1 MKSKYIVFFVTLLV
15 FLLFLKIDFRLTN
28 ELKCCNDD
36 FDYFSHAVTIAE
48 DFDLD
53 YSNQL
58 PDKSRFYR
66 NDKNAPFGFI
76 GTGLL
81 SAPFIFIGNLLDKI
95 IFFEGDKQFSL
106 KYLTYSFSS
115 IFYFLVS
122 LNLIRKIQLF
132 YEVKSNYLLY
142 FIGSGVTY
150 YLFER
155 YSMTPIYEIFS
166 ILCIIFFT
174 QKFQNEPNKII
185 YSLIL
190 PIFLLLAILV
200 RWTNFY
206 VFLIPFIVILS
217 TKNFKWSNI
226 LKLFN
231 RYFVF
236 SIIFN
241 FLLFVYLSFKV
252 YGVVTFSPSYIY
264 MIDEFDGLISTN
276 IFQNFLTIII
286 EFFRDLLIV
295 LFTQEFGLFWFS
307 PIIFTAFL
315 IVVYKVLHF
324 KNLQSF
330 TMYFLSAICFL
341 QNFFIVSI
349 WNSTASSY
357 GFRYLFSL
365 VPLSLLIIFINKQI
379 INKTIVKN
387 YLFYFS
393 LFAFISTLFFDATP
407 NTSLSLDPVLNSFG
421 YEKVYSQPK
430 YLSGVIESI
439 FIFDSYFKI
448 FGTSY
453 LFLLSY
459 KFFVDIL
466 KISYFEQFVINFQN
480 ANIDVANLIT
490 QINQLNSFYF
500 VFVLVIVIF
509 ASLKIVNH
517 LIKS

>member
-36 FDYFSHAVTIAE
+36 FDYFSHAVTIVE
-48 DFDLD
+48 DLDLD

-58 PDKSRFYR
+58 PDKSRYYR
-66 NDKNAPFGFI
+66 NNKNAPFGFI

-95 IFFEGDKQFSL
+95 IYFEGDKQFSL

-132 YEVKSNYLLY
+132 YEVKFNYLLY

-150 YLFER
+150 YIFER

-166 ILCIIFFT
+166 ILCIIFCT
-174 QKFQNEPNKII
+174 QKFQNEPNKKI
-185 YSLIL
+185 YSLML

-217 TKNFKWSNI
+217 TKDFKWSNF
-226 LKLFN
+226 LKLLN
-231 RYFVF
+231 RYFVL
-236 SIIFN
+236 SIILN
-241 FLLFVYLSFKV
+241 FLMFMYLSFKV

-264 MIDEFDGLISTN
+264 MVDEFDSLISTN
-276 IFQNFLTIII
+276 IFQNFLTFII
-286 EFFRDLLIV
+286 EFSRDLLII

-315 IVVYKVLHF
+315 IIIYRVLHF

-330 TMYFLSAICFL
+330 TMYFLLAVCFL

-365 VPLSLLIIFINKQI
+365 VPLCLLIIFMNKQI
-379 INKTIVKN
+379 INKRIVKN

-393 LFAFISTLFFDATP
+393 LFAFLSTLFFDATQY
-407 NTSLSLDPVLNSFG
+407 TTLSLEPVLNSFG

-439 FIFDSYFKI
+439 FIVDSYFKI

-466 KISYFEQFVINFQN
+466 NISYLEQFVLNFQN
-480 ANIDVANLIT
+480 TNSDLTNLIN
-490 QINQLNSFYF
+490 QINQLSSFYF
-500 VFVLVIVIF
+500 VFVLIVAIF
-509 ASLKIVNH
+509 SSLKIVNH
-517 LIKS
+517 LPKN